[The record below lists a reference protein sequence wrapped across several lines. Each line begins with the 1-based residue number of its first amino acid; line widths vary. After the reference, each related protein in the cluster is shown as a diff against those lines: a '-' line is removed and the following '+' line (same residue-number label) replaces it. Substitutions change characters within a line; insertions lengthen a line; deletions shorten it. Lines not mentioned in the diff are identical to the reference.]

1 MAFEPLEFT
10 KNWEN
15 PLDFPTYEPDEA
27 QVRRDLQW
35 LHEETKNGLNR
46 LVAALKDPAV
56 AAELGFV
63 PGNGLKSENIR
74 DAILETYEAVRS
86 AAAGMVLDG
95 TVSKEK
101 LTGELLARIYGGKVW
116 VSMDDPG
123 PGQNPDSDFPVGQ
136 LWLRPRFT
144 ADNLAP
150 ESWEVTGGTME
161 AQGNDWIMENDGSL
175 NTVTATQTLESI
187 GQAGQTVHVLWKAT
201 QLHDHLV
208 DLTLYLNGVEQD
220 MMEGGG
226 VFETQLDQTGSLELA
241 VVGAWPFPEAGAQ
254 VRLSNLTVVNTQ
266 TVDESCGGCLPLG
279 DWPTFLEAKAPFHQ
293 VVMPR
298 AMWVQEQP
306 GLWKQTEY
314 EVLPVER
321 GGTGLDG
328 FTKGQ
333 MLYADSEQT
342 LKALDPAAEDNSF
355 LLCEGSVPK
364 WKTGAEVI
372 GILGQLRL
380 MTGQYTGNGSARTV
394 TLPLAPKLL
403 YIYSL
408 SGIDNQ
414 GYQEKA
420 VSEQPAL
427 LADGAQAAD
436 IMSNG
441 TNYCV
446 AAVKLT
452 GSTLTFSRMT
462 GSTNLNAIYLNK
474 SGVKYNWIA
483 LY

>member
-1 MAFEPLEFT
+1 MAFETFEYT
-10 KNWEN
+10 KSWEN
-15 PLDFPTYEPDEA
+15 PEDFPTYEPDESR
-27 QVRRDLQW
+27 VRADLQW
-35 LHEETKNGLNR
+35 LHNEARDGLNR
-46 LVAALKDPAV
+46 LIAALNDPQ
-56 AAELGFV
+56 AASELPFR
-63 PGNGLKSENIR
+63 PEKGLTAQTVQ
-74 DAILETYEAVRS
+74 DAIVETYGTIEKVAM
-86 AAAGMVLDG
+86 GMIVDG
-95 TVSKEK
+95 SVTKEK
-101 LTGELLARIYGGKVW
+101 LAQDLLERVYGGRVW
-116 VSMDDPG
+116 ASLDTPG
-123 PGQNPDSDFPVGQ
+123 EAHTPETDFPVGQ
-136 LWLRPRFT
+136 MWLRPRFVV
-144 ADNLAP
+144 DNLALDHW
-150 ESWEVTGGTME
+150 SVSGWSAAADGT
-161 AQGNDWIMENDGSL
+161 DWVLTTDGSAAEA
-175 NTVTATQTLESI
+175 TATQLLESV
-187 GQAGQTVHVLWKAT
+187 GQAGQTVWVHLDLAERN
-201 QLHDHLV
+201 DHLAA
-208 DLTLYLNGVEQD
+208 LALHLNGVEFDLMDQ
-220 MMEGGG
+220 GG
-226 VFETQLDQTGSLELA
+226 VFETALDQTGSLELTIQGNWYFAESDA
-241 VVGAWPFPEAGAQ
+241 VVRIAGLAM
-254 VRLSNLTVVNTQ
+254 VNSDALESGYTGCHPLS
-266 TVDESCGGCLPLG
+266 
-279 DWPTFLEAKAPFHQ
+279 DWPAFLEAHAPFRQ

-342 LKALDPAAEDNSF
+342 LKALDPAASDNSF

-380 MTGQYTGNGSARTV
+380 MTGQYTGNGSARTI
-394 TLPLAPKLL
+394 TLSLAPKLL

-414 GYQEKA
+414 GYKEMV